1 MSCGETAGCFVLP
14 VYMLWTFKVMQQPSV
29 LVFNINN
36 SGFMILQNPQFYFFI
51 YYIHLFF
58 STDSFAFDGL
68 THLDL

>member
-1 MSCGETAGCFVLP
+1 
-14 VYMLWTFKVMQQPSV
+14 MQQPSG

>member
-1 MSCGETAGCFVLP
+1 
-14 VYMLWTFKVMQQPSV
+14 MQQPSG

-36 SGFMILQNPQFYFFI
+36 SGFMILQNPQFDFFI

-58 STDSFAFDGL
+58 STENFAFDGL